1 MAGKPCAARASLQAM
16 RSLRLALAQVDP
28 TVGDLSG
35 NVNLIR
41 RWLAKAERA
50 GADIAVFPELA
61 ITGYPPED
69 LVLKPAFVEENIR
82 QLKRL
87 ANVVGDTAVVVGF
100 VDRSDGGIHNAA
112 AVLWRRAI
120 QGVYHK
126 VRLPNYGVFD
136 EVRTFTPGDRFPVF
150 VLGGVQVGVSVCEDA
165 WVGEGPVR
173 TLARRG
179 AELILNINAS
189 PYHMNKSFERQVLF
203 RQRARENKVAFAY
216 LQTVGGQDELVFDGD
231 SLVYD
236 ATGRLLARGA
246 QFTEELVLVDI
257 ELPDRARRLAK
268 TADVVRL
275 SAAPKRAPDARLR
288 PALPARVRRAMDP
301 IEEVYS
307 ALLLGTRDYVRKNG
321 FTSVVIGLSGGIDSS
336 LTAAIAA
343 DAVGPENVL
352 GVAMPSRY
360 SSPESLEDA
369 KELASN
375 LGIDFTVIPIN
386 DVFERFLETMAD
398 PFAGREPD
406 ITEENLQS
414 RIRGT
419 ILMALSN
426 KFGHLVLATGN
437 KSELA
442 TGYSTLYGDM
452 AGGFAVLKDVPK
464 TLVYELSGWRNASGP
479 TAIPSR
485 VFTKPPTAELR
496 PDQLDTDSLPPYEQL
511 DPILHAYVEEDRPL
525 TEIVRMGF
533 AADVVKRVVQLVDR
547 SEYKRRQAPPGVKI
561 STRAFGKDRRLPITN
576 WFREWTRPSPARGS
590 PGGPRSHAR
599 RKR

>member
-1 MAGKPCAARASLQAM
+1 MAGKPCAARASLHEM

-28 TVGDLSG
+28 IVGDLGG
-35 NVNLIR
+35 NINLIR

-69 LVLKPAFVEENIR
+69 LVLKPAFVEENLR

-87 ANVVGDTAVVVGF
+87 AVAVGETAVVVGF
-100 VDRSDGGIHNAA
+100 VDRSDRGIHNAV

-136 EVRTFTPGDRFPVF
+136 EVRTFTPGDRYPVF

-165 WVGEGPVR
+165 WVGDGPVR

-179 AELILNINAS
+179 AEVILNINAS

-203 RQRARENKVAFAY
+203 RQRARENRVAFAY

-236 ATGRLLARGA
+236 ATGKLLARGA
-246 QFTEELVLVDI
+246 QFADELVLVDI
-257 ELPDRARRLAK
+257 EVPVKARRLAK
-268 TADVVRL
+268 SAEVVRL
-275 SAAPKRAPDARLR
+275 SAAPKRAPDLRLR

-321 FTSVVIGLSGGIDSS
+321 FTSVVIGVSGGIDSS

-343 DAVGPENVL
+343 DAIGPENVL

-360 SSPESLEDA
+360 SSAESLEDA

-375 LGIDFTVIPIN
+375 LGIDFTVVPIN
-386 DVFERFLETMAD
+386 DVFEKFIETLSE

-464 TLVYELSGWRNASGP
+464 TLVYELAGWRNASGP

-496 PDQLDTDSLPPYEQL
+496 PGQLDTDSLPPYEQL
-511 DPILHAYVEEDRPL
+511 DPILHAYIEEDRPL
-525 TEIVRMGF
+525 AEIVRMGF
-533 AADVVKRVVQLVDR
+533 PADVVKRVVQMVDR

-561 STRAFGKDRRLPITN
+561 TTRAFGKDRRLPITN
-576 WFREWTRPSPARGS
+576 WFREWTLPTPARGS
-590 PGGPRSHAR
+590 PGGPRSQAR

>member
-1 MAGKPCAARASLQAM
+1 M

-35 NVNLIR
+35 NVALIR

-50 GADIAVFPELA
+50 GADLAVFPELA

-69 LVLKPAFVEENIR
+69 LVLKPSFVEENLR
-82 QLKRL
+82 QLKRF
-87 ANVVGDTAVVVGF
+87 AAGVKNTAVVVGF
-100 VDRSDGGIHNAA
+100 VDRSDKGIHNAA
-112 AVLWRRAI
+112 AVLWRGAI
-120 QGVYHK
+120 RGVYYK

-136 EVRTFTPGDRFPVF
+136 EMRTFTPGDRYPLF
-150 VLGGVQVGVSVCEDA
+150 VIAGVQVGVSVCEDA
-165 WVGEGPVR
+165 WVGDGPVR
-173 TLARRG
+173 SLARRG
-179 AELILNINAS
+179 SEVVVNINAS

-216 LQTVGGQDELVFDGD
+216 LQTVGAQDELVFDGD

-236 ATGRLLARGA
+236 PSGRLLARGA
-246 QFTEELVLVDI
+246 QFAEDLLVVDV
-257 ELPDRARRLAK
+257 EVPDKARRLAR
-268 TADVVRL
+268 TAEVVRL
-275 SAAPKRAPDARLR
+275 SAAPKRARER
-288 PALPARVRRAMDP
+288 PAVPARARRAMDP

-321 FTSVVIGLSGGIDSS
+321 FKTVVVGLSGGIDSS
-336 LTAAIAA
+336 LTAALAA
-343 DAVGPENVL
+343 DAIGPENVL
-352 GVAMPSRY
+352 GVAMPSKY
-360 SSPESLEDA
+360 SSRESLEDA

-375 LGIDFTVIPIN
+375 LGIDFTVVPI
-386 DVFERFLETMAD
+386 DDIFERFLQTLAD
-398 PFAGREPD
+398 PFEGREAD
-406 ITEENLQS
+406 IAEENLQS

-464 TLVYELSGWRNASGP
+464 TLVYELAGWRNASGP

-485 VFTKPPTAELR
+485 IFTKPPTAELR
-496 PDQLDTDSLPPYEQL
+496 PGQLDTDSLPPYEQL

-525 TEIVRMGF
+525 AQIVRMGF
-533 AADVVKRVVQLVDR
+533 PADVVKRVVQLVDR

-576 WFREWTRPSPARGS
+576 WFREWALPTPARGA
-590 PGGPRSHAR
+590 PGGPRSRPR
-599 RKR
+599 RHE

>member
-1 MAGKPCAARASLQAM
+1 M

-35 NVNLIR
+35 NVALIR

-50 GADIAVFPELA
+50 GADLAVFPELA

-69 LVLKPAFVEENIR
+69 LVLKPAFVEENLR
-82 QLKRL
+82 HLKRL
-87 ANVVGDTAVVVGF
+87 AAVVGDTAVVVGF
-100 VDRSDGGIHNAA
+100 VDRSDRGIHNAA

-120 QGVYHK
+120 RGVYHK

-136 EVRTFTPGDRFPVF
+136 EVRTFTPGDRYPVF
-150 VLGGVQVGVSVCEDA
+150 VVGGVHIGVSVCEDA
-165 WVGEGPVR
+165 WVGDGPVR

-179 AELILNINAS
+179 AEVVVNINAS

-203 RQRARENKVAFAY
+203 RQRARENKVSFAY

-236 ATGRLLARGA
+236 PAGRLLARGA
-246 QFTEELVLVDI
+246 QFAEDLVLVDV
-257 ELPDRARRLAK
+257 ELADKARRLAPK
-268 TADVVRL
+268 AEIVRL
-275 SAAPKRAPDARLR
+275 SGTPKRAPER
-288 PALPARVRRAMDP
+288 PPRPTLPSRVRRAMDP
-301 IEEVYS
+301 IEEIYS

-321 FTSVVIGLSGGIDSS
+321 FQSVVIGLSGGIDSS

-343 DAVGPENVL
+343 DAVGGENVL
-352 GVAMPSRY
+352 GVSMPSRY
-360 SSPESLEDA
+360 SAPSSLEDA

-375 LGIDFTVIPIN
+375 LGIDFTVIGIN
-386 DVFERFLETMAD
+386 EVFEQFLATLEES
-398 PFAGREPD
+398 FAGREPD
-406 ITEENLQS
+406 IAEENLQS
-414 RIRGT
+414 RLRGT

-464 TLVYELSGWRNASGP
+464 TLVYELSAWRNASGP

-496 PDQLDTDSLPPYEQL
+496 PGQLDTDSLPPYEQL
-511 DPILHAYVEEDRPL
+511 DPILHAYVEEDRPVAA
-525 TEIVRMGF
+525 IVRMGF
-533 AADVVKRVVQLVDR
+533 PADVVKRIVQLVDR

-561 STRAFGKDRRLPITN
+561 TTRAFGKDRRLPITN
-576 WFREWTRPSPARGS
+576 WFREWQLPAPARGA
-590 PGGPRSHAR
+590 PGGPRSTR
-599 RKR
+599 RSR